1 MEFVPKYLRRQGS
14 DELLL
19 QNLKRC
25 YTHFIWLNEYL
36 DNNVDEL
43 REIGDLEN
51 FSQQLG
57 DGQADIFLVKWENQ
71 PD

>member
-1 MEFVPKYLRRQGS
+1 M
-14 DELLL
+14 
-19 QNLKRC
+19 
-25 YTHFIWLNEYL
+25 
-36 DNNVDEL
+36 DEL